1 MLNERTV
8 PRNTARSGMTLYAS
22 PAWIWVT
29 LTTQV
34 STGRTLRETIDC
46 KAVVMWLATT
56 TGSIPDS
63 GRAPCAFA
71 GDRDIEKRATRHHRP
86 RADLEFADRQPRPV
100 VHPEHG
106 LAREFVEQPVLDHRI
121 GAALT
126 LLRRLKDEM
135 HGAVEIARFREIARR
150 AEQHRRVPVM
160 AAGVHAAV
168 VLRPV
173 RKGVGFENRQ
183 AIHIGPQPDRARRV
197 ADPQPSDEA
206 GLADAAMHLDPKA
219 LELFGHK
226 VGGALLLKAQ
236 FGVSVDVAP
245 PFGQLVVK
253 AADLVDD
260 RHGCS
265 FGTAERAASGSLHY
279 QNAARMAATTV

>member
-1 MLNERTV
+1 MTMPPLRFIFSSPTISAAASAMNFVSSSWFTSGGNRLRKSSAAVAPNPCATPSAMRRMRSSTRLITALLNERTV

-63 GRAPCAFA
+63 GRAPCA
-71 GDRDIEKRATRHHRP
+71 P
-86 RADLEFADRQPRPV
+86 LPV
-100 VHPEHG
+100 
-106 LAREFVEQPVLDHRI
+106 
-121 GAALT
+121 
-126 LLRRLKDEM
+126 
-135 HGAVEIARFREIARR
+135 IAISKNAPP
-150 AEQHRRVPVM
+150 A
-160 AAGVHAAV
+160 
-168 VLRPV
+168 
-173 RKGVGFENRQ
+173 
-183 AIHIGPQPDRARRV
+183 HIGPQPDRARRV
-197 ADPQPSDEA
+197 ADPQPSDEP

-219 LELFGHK
+219 LELFGHQ
-226 VGGALLLKAQ
+226 VGGALLLKAELGM
-236 FGVSVDVAP
+236 GVDIAP

-265 FGTAERAASGSLHY
+265 FGTAERAVSGTPRLPERIPDGRHDRTESG
-279 QNAARMAATTV
+279 RG